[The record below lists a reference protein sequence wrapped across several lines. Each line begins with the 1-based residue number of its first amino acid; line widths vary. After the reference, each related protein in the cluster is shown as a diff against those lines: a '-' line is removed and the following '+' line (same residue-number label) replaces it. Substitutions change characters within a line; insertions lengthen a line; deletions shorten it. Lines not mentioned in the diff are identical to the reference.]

1 MDKIQGLPQFKGLM
15 ENPLLSKVKEQNS
28 GVSFSERLKTAVQE
42 VDELQHT
49 ADTKLEMMA
58 SGKEVDIHGTMIALK
73 EAELSM
79 RLMGSIRDKVSEAYR
94 TLINMT
100 I

>member
-1 MDKIQGLPQFKGLM
+1 MDKIQGLPQMRGVM
-15 ENPLLSKVKEQNS
+15 ENPLLSKVKENKS
-28 GVSFSERLKTAVQE
+28 GVSFSERLKTAVQD
-42 VDELQHT
+42 VNELQHA
-49 ADTKLEMMA
+49 ADTKLEMLA
-58 SGKEVDIHGTMIALK
+58 SGKEVDMHGTMMALK

-79 RLMGSIRDKVSEAYR
+79 RLMGSIRDKVTEAYR

>member
-1 MDKIQGLPQFKGLM
+1 MVKIQGLPQMKGVM
-15 ENPLLSKVKEQNS
+15 ENPLLSKMKENKS
-28 GVSFSERLKTAVQE
+28 GVSFSERLETAVQE
-42 VDELQHT
+42 VDQLQHQ
-49 ADTKLEMMA
+49 ADTKLEMLA
-58 SGKEVDIHGTMIALK
+58 SGKEVDMHGTMIAMK

-94 TLINMT
+94 TLVNMT

>member
-1 MDKIQGLPQFKGLM
+1 MDKIQGLPQMKGVM
-15 ENPLLSKVKEQNS
+15 ENPLLRKVKEHNT
-28 GVSFSERLKTAVQE
+28 GVSFSERLEAAVKD
-42 VDELQHT
+42 VDQLQNA
-49 ADTKLEMMA
+49 ADTKLEMLA

-79 RLMGSIRDKVSEAYR
+79 RLMGSFRDKVSEAYR